1 MKVGD
6 PVPDIKVKDMNGKD
20 INLKDFKG
28 KKLVVYF
35 YPKDDTPGCT
45 VEACSFRDNNE
56 KIEKMGAKVIGISA
70 DSIDSHKKFSSKHKL
85 SFMLLSDSEH
95 KLAEAF
101 GVWKQKSFMGKK
113 FFGIERSTFIIDE
126 KGKIA
131 YIFQK
136 VKPQG
141 HAEEVIKV
149 LESL

>member
-6 PVPDIKVKDMNGKD
+6 PVPDIKVKDMNGKETS
-20 INLKDFKG
+20 LKDFKG

-85 SFMLLSDSEH
+85 SFMLLSDNEH

-113 FFGIERSTFIIDE
+113 FFGIE
-126 KGKIA
+126 
-131 YIFQK
+131 
-136 VKPQG
+136 
-141 HAEEVIKV
+141 
-149 LESL
+149 